1 MKGGSRDGT
10 TRSPAYRHQRLGHN
24 GANLALSKHILIQ
37 DMINSKLQDD
47 KALKDDDIHTLPDT
61 NPLRRSTSSNAKIQK
76 TPPLATLSSGRR
88 TRRQKI
94 MLFL

>member
-1 MKGGSRDGT
+1 M
-10 TRSPAYRHQRLGHN
+10 AQLGLLLTAIN
-24 GANLALSKHILIQ
+24 GLATMVPNLALSKHILIQ